1 MFEDAS
7 FGLASLK
14 KQKLDKL
21 TKEPFL
27 IFEVCFKLYFGQKPQ
42 NFACYTFKH
51 WLVFIISRY
60 EYVWSDPLI
69 S

>member
-27 IFEVCFKLYFGQKPQ
+27 IFKVCFKLYFGQKL
-42 NFACYTFKH
+42 KML
-51 WLVFIISRY
+51 LVILSNTGSYSLLVVTNTYGAI
-60 EYVWSDPLI
+60 P
-69 S
+69 